1 VTVATK
7 TTGRTAD
14 DRVILRSLL
23 GTLRAR
29 STELAREVA
38 RQHRQG
44 GQPALTPL
52 FAIGQ
57 WSSAIDGLIDVL
69 LEAEDADSRS

>member
-1 VTVATK
+1 MTVATQAGLSE
-7 TTGRTAD
+7 T
-14 DRVILRSLL
+14 DRATLMSLL

-29 STELAREVA
+29 RTELAREVA

-44 GQPALTPL
+44 GQPALTSL

-69 LEAEDADSRS
+69 LEAEDEDSRS